1 MAVTALS
8 ILALVVEVLAEGER
22 DAAPALEDVVSLGT
36 AVHTGVLV
44 LEVLAGHTAAGVAC
58 LQAASQA
65 LVVAAVAMLG
75 TGPMLTGG
83 GTHCGGRMSGG
94 GKERARGMMV
104 RVQPQYRGLSEF
116 SLESAQTVDITN
128 IGIKYITRSP

>member
-1 MAVTALS
+1 MAVAALS
-8 ILALVVEVLAEGER
+8 ILALVVKVLAEGER
-22 DAAPALEDVVSLGT
+22 DTAPALEDVVSLGT
-36 AVHTGVLV
+36 VVHTGVLV
-44 LEVLAGHTAAGVAC
+44 LEVLAGHTAAGFAC

-94 GKERARGMMV
+94 GRARGMMV
-104 RVQPQYRGLSEF
+104 RVQTQYRGLSEF
-116 SLESAQTVDITN
+116 SLESV
-128 IGIKYITRSP
+128 